1 MTRPLRIEYPGA
13 VYHITSRGNA
23 QQDIYDNDDDREKFL
38 SILSFVIERFHW
50 ICHSYC
56 LMDNHYHL
64 LLETP
69 IPNLSA
75 GMRQLNGIYTQT
87 FNRHHQRVGH
97 LFQGRFKAIVVE
109 KQAHLL
115 ELSRYIVL
123 NPVHARLVQHPED
136 YPWSS
141 YRAAVG
147 LTKVADFLTVKWLLD
162 NFSTQTAHAQ
172 QLYREF
178 VNKEEEQ
185 SPWKNLTGQIFLGSD
200 TFIQD
205 VKNQAAL
212 PANLKET
219 SPAHR
224 FAGRPTLTELF
235 KNQSSESKDKRN
247 KLITEAHIEH
257 GYKLKQIADVLGI
270 HYSTVSKIIK
280 NTKNCHFK
288 T

>member
-23 QQDIYDNDDDREKFL
+23 RQDIYNDDEDREKFL
-38 SILSFVIERFHW
+38 SILSLVTERFHW

-64 LLETP
+64 LMETP
-69 IPNLSA
+69 LPNLSA
-75 GMRQLNGIYTQT
+75 GMRQLNGIYTQA

-115 ELSRYIVL
+115 ELSRYIIL
-123 NPVHARLVQHPED
+123 NPVKAGMVQHPED

-141 YRAAVG
+141 YRAAIG
-147 LTKVADFLTVKWLLD
+147 KTKVPDFLTVTWLLD
-162 NFSTQTAHAQ
+162 NFSPQTARAQ

-185 SPWKNLTGQIFLGSD
+185 YPWKNLTGQIFLGSD
-200 TFIQD
+200 TFIQEI
-205 VKNQAAL
+205 KNQAAA
-212 PANLKET
+212 PISPNET
-219 SPAHR
+219 ALADR
-224 FAGRPTLTELF
+224 YAGRPVLTDLF
-235 KNQSSESKDKRN
+235 EPHPGWTKDQRN
-247 KLITEAHIEH
+247 NVITQAHIEY
-257 GYKLKQIADVLGI
+257 GYRLKQIAGVLGI
-270 HYSTVSKIIK
+270 HYSTVSKVVK
-280 NTKNCHFK
+280 TTDNCLFK